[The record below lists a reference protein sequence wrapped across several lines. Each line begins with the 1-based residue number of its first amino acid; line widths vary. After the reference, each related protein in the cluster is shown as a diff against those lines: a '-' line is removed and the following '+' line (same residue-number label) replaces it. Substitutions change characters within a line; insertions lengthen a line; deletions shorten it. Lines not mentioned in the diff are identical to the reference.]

1 MQKILARLPDTA
13 AVDQLESSQ
22 GGKNYCSSTRSSVPG
37 LLCMAG
43 GGLGHESGP

>member
-22 GGKNYCSSTRSSVPG
+22 GGKNYCSSTRSSVPS
-37 LLCMAG
+37 LLCMA